1 MAIVPDRLHTGT
13 GDLGGIFPTAGGLF
27 SGTPGIR
34 QTGWQPRQVYGRG
47 IGGHP
52 FYNLAAWH
60 QSRAYRLGR
69 FHQGGAGQG
78 FGGDGPPMQGGQP
91 PRLGGYPAPM
101 PPRPVFP
108 GPQPIGPEPIEQQ
121 PIYYNPLGANHPA
134 VIAARL
140 GLYG

>member
-13 GDLGGIFPTAGGLF
+13 GGLGGIFPTAGGLF

-69 FHQGGAGQG
+69 YRQGGGG
-78 FGGDGPPMQGGQP
+78 FDGAGPPMQGGQP
-91 PRLGGYPAPM
+91 PRLGGYP
-101 PPRPVFP
+101 PRPVFP
-108 GPQPIGPEPIEQQ
+108 PGPLPVGPEPPQQ
-121 PIYYNPLGANHPA
+121 PIYYNPLGADHPA